1 MEPALT
7 TEPITHGTEN
17 IFADLGFAFPEEHLA
32 KAKLAVQIIEIITER
47 GLTQKAAAGILEIDQ
62 PKVSALMRGN
72 LKNFSLDRLCRFLNK
87 LDKDIDIVIKNKP
100 VERAFGETHIVM
112 HSMPIPHAPIAY

>member
-1 MEPALT
+1 MEPVLT

-87 LDKDIDIVIKNKP
+87 LDKDIDIVVKNKP
-100 VERAFGETHIVM
+100 VEHLFGEIHIVM
-112 HSMPIPHAPIAY
+112 QPVSTTHAPVVY